1 MYSRNVKGKNGITC
15 FFSEETYSRFLGKET
30 FESRLQQNL
39 KKVGI
44 NIPPLLH
51 FEPKEPVAGTTD
63 TGADIKGETEG
74 IAQSVE
80 VPSISP
86 KKRKNK
92 KQSKRKLKGELASQN
107 DLKPELN
114 EKSVDLDESKL
125 IEESA
130 NHDEANLED
139 ESESQRSAY
148 LDVSD
153 IVKRAREY
161 ALSKTEKKNISDSK
175 MILKENREDDSVQES
190 QSSHEKENDEKVEK
204 NTAELNQQDKKPDA
218 INKSTCEVKESV
230 ESAIVNLDIATLADE
245 SNTATKAHTNAPVKE
260 IEKDAT
266 TVIPETESNVAAHT
280 KHLEKLKDENQKEK
294 VPTIMNDSKTLSKP
308 TEKVKDKT
316 SHVITQE
323 KARNIDEKVK
333 SMKHAEGLKG
343 DDIANRDASES
354 SSDEDGDT
362 ARGYGKQRKLEQEKN
377 FQERKRNEPQRRGR
391 RMK

>member
-51 FEPKEPVAGTTD
+51 FEPKEPVASTTN
-63 TGADIKGETEG
+63 TGADIKDENETEG

-139 ESESQRSAY
+139 GSESQSSAD

-153 IVKRAREY
+153 MVKRAREY
-161 ALSKTEKKNISDSK
+161 ALSKTEKKNVCDTETIIREK
-175 MILKENREDDSVQES
+175 REDNSVQES
-190 QSSHEKENDEKVEK
+190 QSSHVKEDVEK
-204 NTAELNQQDKKPDA
+204 NPTKLNQHDEKPDD
-218 INKSTCEVKESV
+218 INESV
-230 ESAIVNLDIATLADE
+230 SEMKDSVEPANKNLNIATLADKIE
-245 SNTATKAHTNAPVKE
+245 LATKAHTNAPVKE
-260 IEKDAT
+260 IETDAT
-266 TVIPETESNVAAHT
+266 LVIPETESNVAAHT

-294 VPTIMNDSKTLSKP
+294 VPTITKDSKTLSKP
-308 TEKVKDKT
+308 TEKMKEKT
-316 SHVITQE
+316 THVIIQE
-323 KARNIDEKVK
+323 KARTIDEKVK

-343 DDIANRDASES
+343 DDIANREASEL
-354 SSDEDGDT
+354 SSDEDGDS